1 MLVAKQ
7 VLDGLSSLLALS
19 GDFSVIDPNVAYSEE
34 VAGTKPIVELHI
46 SDGDFSD
53 IGSSNIGKKMH
64 SFCIELSV
72 IASSSAKY
80 DLSVIES
87 PSSTDEQR
95 ATAIEN
101 GQRAANAAYAIAFQT
116 FILAFGIINN
126 RANYDFGLAKYSLK
140 KKKFGKYKI
149 DRHMVNGNLATVIGT
164 SKIECTVEEDVSGV
178 TPVES
183 EDPVAIGEIDGDL
196 PD

>member
-7 VLDGLSSLLALS
+7 VLDGLATLLATS
-19 GDFSVIDPNVAYSEE
+19 GDFSVIDPSVAYSEE

-80 DLSVIES
+80 DLSVINN
-87 PSSTDEQR
+87 PLSTDEQV
-95 ATAIEN
+95 ATAIEG
-101 GQRAANAAYAIAFQT
+101 GQRAANSAYSIAFQT
-116 FILAFGIINN
+116 FVLAFSLINH
-126 RANYDFGLAKYSLK
+126 RANYDFGLPKYTLK
-140 KKKFGKYKI
+140 KKRFGKYKI
-149 DRHMVNGNLATVIGT
+149 DRHVINGNMATVIGT
-164 SKIECTVEEDVSGV
+164 SKIECTVEENVSGV
-178 TPVES
+178 TPVAS
-183 EDPVAIGEIDGDL
+183 DDPVVTGEIDGDL